1 MNTFEFPDVQTLKN
15 VLIVFSGLI
24 APVTLV
30 ITTYIAIQQR
40 RTDDLKVRSDLY
52 DKRFA
57 VYAALSSFLAQT
69 QLNALSINYSSI
81 VPFGQKVKESYFIF
95 DEEIANYLEKILQ
108 EGMQLCDLNAKLND
122 PRLDTGGMNE
132 TRPQVANEFSK
143 QLDWFKQ
150 QLDSDVR
157 KKFRKYL
164 KLY

>member
-1 MNTFEFPDVQTLKN
+1 MIAFEFPDVQTLKN

-40 RTDDLKVRSDLY
+40 RTNDLKVRHDLY
-52 DKRFA
+52 DRRFA

-69 QLNALSINYSSI
+69 QLNAFSINYNSI
-81 VPFGQKVKESYFIF
+81 VPFGQKVKESYFLF
-95 DEEIANYLEKILQ
+95 DEEISNYLEKILQ
-108 EGMQLCDLNAKLND
+108 EGMTLCDLNAKLND
-122 PRLDTGGMNE
+122 PRLDAGGTNE
-132 TRPQVANEFSK
+132 TRPQVANEFGK

-157 KKFRKYL
+157 KKFRKHL